1 MGFFEALKA
10 SVKGFTDGPEPG
22 QYVVAGRP
30 VRCAHCGEKHF
41 VDSAAL
47 LNTRMRSAFNID
59 WTDPQAF
66 LLICAECGRIEWFA
80 SEPQAT
86 AEARRE

>member
-1 MGFFEALKA
+1 MGFFE
-10 SVKGFTDGPEPG
+10 
-22 QYVVAGRP
+22 R
-30 VRCAHCGEKHF
+30 F

-80 SEPQAT
+80 SEPRAV
-86 AEARRE
+86 EARRE